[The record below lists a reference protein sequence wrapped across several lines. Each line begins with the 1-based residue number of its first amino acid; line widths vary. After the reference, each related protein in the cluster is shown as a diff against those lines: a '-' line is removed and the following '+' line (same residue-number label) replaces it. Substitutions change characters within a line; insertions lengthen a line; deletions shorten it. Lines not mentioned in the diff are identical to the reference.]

1 MGPAIVRPIVI
12 APPSSLRG
20 LRRVPVTKLLLDAFL
35 AVLLCYALLWV
46 AVVGGAYLRHRI
58 GIRRRLARRRRVEE
72 LAGQISERLATPS
85 ELDAL
90 LGEVEEK
97 EGAALVDEAFVEACR
112 RAPQGGLVRDRAL
125 ERGVV
130 GRLLQDAAASAT
142 WKRVLA
148 LEGLRTCG
156 SGEALPALRAA
167 SQDPAPEVRR
177 SGRDGLLADG
187 SPEAI
192 RALLAS
198 LLAEFQIRPD
208 WRGGLFA
215 RVPVPA
221 SPALLTL
228 LRQGALDDRQ
238 EKLALELLGDAA
250 EPQAAPI
257 ALERLASP
265 DPERRA
271 TAARVLGK
279 LGVEPGAVAPLLT
292 DREWFVRAAAARAFE
307 TLRAD
312 SPVLALLESR
322 LADTEWWVRSNA
334 AQALVRQGEPGLAT
348 LFTVLEEEDSDKE
361 ARDVAL
367 SALSSL
373 DLPSAGRARLESIV
387 RRRTPSGGSRR
398 DERRDE
404 RRRPRG
410 AA

>member
-1 MGPAIVRPIVI
+1 MI
-12 APPSSLRG
+12 APPTSLRR
-20 LRRVPVTKLLLDAFL
+20 LRRVPVSKLLLDALL
-35 AVLLCYALLWV
+35 AVLLCYAVLWV
-46 AVVGGAYLRHRI
+46 VIVGGAFLRHRL
-58 GIRRRLARRRRVEE
+58 GIRRRLARQRRVEE
-72 LAGQISERLATPS
+72 LAGQISDGLATAP

-112 RAPQGGLVRDRAL
+112 RAPRGELVRERAL

-148 LEGLRTCG
+148 LEGLRICG
-156 SGEALPALRAA
+156 SGEAIPALRAA

-198 LLAEFQIRPD
+198 LLAEFPIRPD

-215 RVPVPA
+215 RIPVPA
-221 SPALLTL
+221 GSVLLALLRDGTL
-228 LRQGALDDRQ
+228 DQRQ

-250 EPQAAPI
+250 EPQAAAP
-257 ALERLASP
+257 ALERVGSP

-279 LGVEPGAVAPLLT
+279 LGVEPGRVAPLLV
-292 DREWFVRAAAARAFE
+292 DQEWFVRAAAARAFE

-312 SPVLALLESR
+312 LSILISLESR
-322 LADTEWWVRSNA
+322 LADPEWWVRSNA

-348 LFTVLEEEDSDKE
+348 LFTVLEEEDSNRLARE
-361 ARDVAL
+361 AAL

-373 DLPSAGRARLESIV
+373 DLPAAGRARLESIV
-387 RRRTPSGGSRR
+387 RRRSPSGGSRR